1 LSIPH
6 AIEAEVR
13 VYDRLFI
20 DEAPDSHK
28 EKDFLEFVNPESL
41 KVVKG
46 FVEPSLQEA
55 KNEDKFQFQ
64 RLGYFTVD
72 KDSGAEKLVFNK
84 TVGLKDTW
92 EEKGKKEENIL
103 MATQKEINKYVK
115 EKDET
120 NAVVILENIVS
131 NIKSIDNFSLL
142 VQTVTK
148 NIKNDNNSL
157 LFSNLI
163 LNSSDN
169 VSAKDIE
176 KESLIKLYSMSLKS
190 QLASVRIFGIQNL
203 VKDVYHFNDFKT
215 QLAELKNSEKNEK
228 VLALLD

>member
-1 LSIPH
+1 
-6 AIEAEVR
+6 
-13 VYDRLFI
+13 
-20 DEAPDSHK
+20 
-28 EKDFLEFVNPESL
+28 
-41 KVVKG
+41 
-46 FVEPSLQEA
+46 
-55 KNEDKFQFQ
+55 
-64 RLGYFTVD
+64 
-72 KDSGAEKLVFNK
+72 
-84 TVGLKDTW
+84 VGLKDAW

-115 EKDET
+115 EQDET
-120 NAVVILENIVS
+120 NAIVILENIVS

-176 KESLIKLYSMSLKS
+176 KESLVKLYSMSLKS

-203 VKDVYHFNDFKT
+203 VKDVYYFNDFTT